1 MLKDSSLPC
10 RNSIDFLND
19 SDFLQQAAI
28 SSGFFK
34 RKARKLTPQGFLKAV
49 LHATANALTS
59 FASIALHTGDGNA
72 VPCSPQNIFKRC
84 GAPAVDFMRKMLDH
98 AISFTAPALPGPQAA
113 AFFKRI
119 IIQDGSL
126 IRFHDSAC
134 THFPAVSSTTEDKAM
149 LRLQFAYDYKSGR
162 ILFATPA
169 AYSHTDAAASAD
181 TLDWLEPG
189 DLCLRD
195 MGYYKAELF
204 GKMDAKGVFYLSR
217 LKPEVKI
224 PQEDGQP
231 AIGLDEF
238 LRGASGPVF
247 DKTIRVG
254 AKRDFIT
261 RVVAVR
267 VPEKVAAERRRK
279 LHAEA
284 KRRNKA
290 PSALKFALTDWT
302 VFVTNIPRE
311 MAGPE
316 DPHKLYGLRWHVELV
331 FKALKGNGCMRAL
344 TTHASNPHHLEVL
357 LLAQLLQIVLNLR
370 LWRML
375 SPATK
380 GVPRL
385 SLLKIAA
392 LMRETLAA
400 LWPEGPYTKPWEK
413 HMRTLLRRCCYDKRR
428 KRRNLDEIWED
439 GLNSLS

>member
-10 RNSIDFLND
+10 RNTVDFLD
-19 SDFLQQAAI
+19 DPELLQQAAI

-34 RKARKLTPQGFLKAV
+34 RKARKLTPQRFVKAV
-49 LHATANALTS
+49 LHTTADALTS
-59 FASIALHTGDGNA
+59 FASIALNTGDENVA
-72 VPCSPQNIFKRC
+72 PCSPQNIFKRC
-84 GAPAVDFMRKMLDH
+84 GASAVDFMRQVLDH
-98 AISFTAPALPGPQAA
+98 AIAFIAPALPVPEAA

-126 IRFHDSAC
+126 IRFHDSAR
-134 THFPAVSSTTEDKAM
+134 THFPAVSSTTDDKAM

-162 ILFATPA
+162 TLFATPA

-224 PQEDGQP
+224 PQEDGRP

-238 LRGASGPVF
+238 LRGARGPVF
-247 DKTIRVG
+247 DKTIQVG
-254 AKRDFIT
+254 AQRDFIT

-284 KRRNKA
+284 KRRNKT
-290 PSALKFALTDWT
+290 PSALKLALADWT

-311 MAGPE
+311 TASPE
-316 DPHKLYGLRWHVELV
+316 DLHKLYGLRWHVELV
-331 FKALKGNGCMRAL
+331 FKALKGNGCMRVL

-357 LLAQLLQIVLNLR
+357 LLGQLLQLVLNLR

-375 SPATK
+375 SPARK

-392 LMRETLAA
+392 MVRETLAA
-400 LWPEGPYTKPWEK
+400 LWPGAPCAKRWEK
-413 HMRTLLRRCCYDKRR
+413 HMRTLLQRCRYDKRK

-439 GLNSLS
+439 GLSSLS